1 MILRR
6 TRSRRRSS
14 RSVNCSISGQSC
26 QTFEEV
32 YRETTSSKKCCRTLS
47 ITRRSSRSYS
57 RNSSLRAREVPV
69 SKPEESRTAQ
79 AAEQVEEQ
87 GLLDQIVDQGHF
99 SERQRGKDL
108 IREFVTQF
116 LEGSMTASRDTEAM
130 INARIAQ
137 IDHLVSIQL
146 NEVLHNA
153 QFQKLEG
160 SWRGL
165 KYLLDQSETGAG
177 LKIKVLNVSK
187 KELLRDLQRAPEFD
201 QSAIFKRVYEEGYGV
216 FGGEPFAAM
225 IGDYEFGRHPEDME
239 LLEKMSGV
247 AAAAHAPFLSA
258 AAPEL
263 MNLDSFTNLSAPRDI
278 AKIFDTTE
286 YAKWKSFR
294 QSEDSRYVALCL
306 PHILMRLPYGKDN
319 VQVDGFNYEENVD
332 GTDHTKYLWGNAAW
346 ALGAR
351 LTQSFA
357 QYSWCASIRGVEGGG
372 LVEGLPAHTFR
383 TDEGDV
389 ALKCPTEIAI
399 SDRREKEL
407 ADQGFAPLV
416 HCKGTDYAAFF
427 SVQSPRKAK
436 LYDKEPAQANA
447 RLSAQLPY
455 ILAVSRFAHYLK
467 AMMRDK
473 IGSFMSRSDCERFL
487 NQWIT
492 NYVTPDD
499 NASASVKAS
508 RPLRDASIEV
518 SEVAGKPG
526 VYRAVAFLKPH
537 FQLDEL
543 TVSLRLV
550 AELPQSAR
558 K

>member
-1 MILRR
+1 M
-6 TRSRRRSS
+6 
-14 RSVNCSISGQSC
+14 
-26 QTFEEV
+26 
-32 YRETTSSKKCCRTLS
+32 
-47 ITRRSSRSYS
+47 
-57 RNSSLRAREVPV
+57 

-79 AAEQVEEQ
+79 AAEQVDEQ
-87 GLLDQIVDQGHF
+87 SLLNQIVDQGHF

-239 LLEKMSGV
+239 LLQKMSGV
-247 AAAAHAPFLSA
+247 AASAHAPFLTA

-263 MNLDSFTNLSAPRDI
+263 LNLDSFTNLSAPRDL

-294 QSEDSRYVALCL
+294 DSEDSRYVALAM
-306 PHILMRLPYGKDN
+306 PHILMRLPYGKDTAAIET
-319 VQVDGFNYEENVD
+319 FNYEEGVD
-332 GTDHTKYLWGNAAW
+332 GTDHSKYLWGNAAY

-351 LTQSFA
+351 MTNAFA
-357 QYSWCASIRGVEGGG
+357 QYGWCVAMRGVEGGG
-372 LVEGLPAHTFR
+372 LVQGLPTHTFR
-383 TDEGDV
+383 TDGGDV

-399 SDRREKEL
+399 TDRREKEL
-407 ADQGFAPLV
+407 ADQGLVPLV

-427 SVQSPRKAK
+427 SIQSCNKPKR
-436 LYDKEPAQANA
+436 YDKESANANA
-447 RLSAQLPY
+447 RLSAQIPY
-455 ILAVSRFAHYLK
+455 IMATSRFAHYMK
-467 AMMRDK
+467 AIMRDK
-473 IGSFMSRSDCERFL
+473 IGSFTTRNECERFL
-487 NQWIT
+487 NSWVMQ
-492 NYVTPDD
+492 YVVGNPD
-499 NASASVKAS
+499 SVGQDIKAKY
-508 RPLRDASIEV
+508 PLSEARVDVEEV
-518 SEVAGKPG
+518 PGKPG
-526 VYRAVAFLKPH
+526 AYRAVAFLKPH
-537 FQLDEL
+537 FQLEEL
-543 TVSLRLV
+543 SVSMRLV

-558 K
+558 G